1 MVYVEVNGILIPK
14 EINNMGT
21 LLNQLRKQGTVR
33 GRRWTIRRDKDE
45 KLTEVK
51 LIFNPNEYAAYKNPR
66 EMYGDRKLIGIL
78 ETEREKKR
86 LIREA

>member
-1 MVYVEVNGILIPK
+1 MVYVEANGISTPK

-33 GRRWTIRRDKDE
+33 GRRWTTRRDKDE

-51 LIFNPNEYAAYKNPR
+51 LIFNPSEYGTYKNSR